1 MPDEINMHK
10 AVEGKDDSFRM
21 ATTNAPAEEHHELP
35 SPEEIGGK
43 SRDIRTIS
51 YFAVAGCS
59 AANFS
64 DGYQQQIATN
74 VNVIFAHMY
83 GSLYTNDDKTRI
95 SNSLIVGQVLGI
107 MLLGFITDGFSRKA
121 GMVFTS
127 ALVVVGSLMATLA
140 LKVETLGV
148 SNMLWYLTVVRGLAG
163 VGVGGE
169 FPSGAS
175 AACEGME
182 DYNPSKRG
190 PIYVMATTF
199 VTCWGGPVCI
209 FVYLMT
215 LMGSNNNLQ
224 TSYVAVNAISVI
236 LPLFVFLFRLRME
249 DSNLFQRSNFKSTKT
264 ARIPLRLI
272 LKKYWV
278 RLVGTSAA
286 FFIYDFVNFP
296 NSVMSSTII
305 DSLVPG
311 KSLQTVA
318 LWQLILSLMTLPG
331 VFVGI
336 FLVNSLGRRWTGILG
351 FGGYLLV
358 GLIVGCSYAEITK
371 VIPAFVVMY
380 GLMQSLGHMGPGS
393 TLGLVSTESFPT
405 AIRGVCYA
413 ISAAF
418 GKAGAAVGTEVFTPI
433 QENLGQ
439 RWTFFF
445 AAIFGVM
452 GMIVYW
458 FLIKDM
464 TKEDLLDQ
472 DEEFEA
478 YLKENG
484 WEGDMKGALIE
495 EKA

>member
-1 MPDEINMHK
+1 M
-10 AVEGKDDSFRM
+10 
-21 ATTNAPAEEHHELP
+21 
-35 SPEEIGGK
+35 
-43 SRDIRTIS
+43 
-51 YFAVAGCS
+51 
-59 AANFS
+59 
-64 DGYQQQIATN
+64 
-74 VNVIFAHMY
+74 
-83 GSLYTNDDKTRI
+83 
-95 SNSLIVGQVLGI
+95 
-107 MLLGFITDGFSRKA
+107 
-121 GMVFTS
+121 
-127 ALVVVGSLMATLA
+127 
-140 LKVETLGV
+140 
-148 SNMLWYLTVVRGLAG
+148 
-163 VGVGGE
+163 
-169 FPSGAS
+169 
-175 AACEGME
+175 
-182 DYNPSKRG
+182 
-190 PIYVMATTF
+190 
-199 VTCWGGPVCI
+199 CI

-249 DSNLFQRSNFKSTKT
+249 DSNLFQRSNFKSTKS

-272 LKKYWV
+272 VKKYWV

-331 VFVGI
+331 VFVGM

-351 FGGYLLV
+351 FGGYLLI

-433 QENLGQ
+433 EENLGQ

-445 AAIFGVM
+445 AAIFGAM

-458 FLIKDM
+458 YVKHRLIPSV
-464 TKEDLLDQ
+464 
-472 DEEFEA
+472 A
-478 YLKENG
+478 
-484 WEGDMKGALIE
+484 
-495 EKA
+495 

>member
-1 MPDEINMHK
+1 
-10 AVEGKDDSFRM
+10 
-21 ATTNAPAEEHHELP
+21 
-35 SPEEIGGK
+35 
-43 SRDIRTIS
+43 
-51 YFAVAGCS
+51 
-59 AANFS
+59 
-64 DGYQQQIATN
+64 
-74 VNVIFAHMY
+74 
-83 GSLYTNDDKTRI
+83 
-95 SNSLIVGQVLGI
+95 
-107 MLLGFITDGFSRKA
+107 
-121 GMVFTS
+121 
-127 ALVVVGSLMATLA
+127 
-140 LKVETLGV
+140 
-148 SNMLWYLTVVRGLAG
+148 
-163 VGVGGE
+163 
-169 FPSGAS
+169 
-175 AACEGME
+175 ME

-190 PIYVMATTF
+190 PIYVVATTF
-199 VTCWGGPVCI
+199 ITCWGGPVCI

-215 LMGSNNNLQ
+215 LIASNNNLQ

-236 LPLFVFLFRLRME
+236 LPLFVFLFRLRMQ
-249 DSNLFQRSNFKSTKT
+249 DSTLFQRSNFKSTKT

-272 LKKYWV
+272 FRKYWF

-296 NSVMSSTII
+296 NSIMSSTII

-336 FLVNSLGRRWTGILG
+336 FLVNSIGRKWTGILG
-351 FGGYLLV
+351 FGGYLLI

-433 QENLGQ
+433 EENLGQ

-445 AAIFGVM
+445 AAIFGAM
-452 GMIVYW
+452 GMLVFWYAK
-458 FLIKDM
+458 L
-464 TKEDLLDQ
+464 
-472 DEEFEA
+472 
-478 YLKENG
+478 
-484 WEGDMKGALIE
+484 
-495 EKA
+495 